1 MFYLS
6 YHHFPILHKCEKFVF
21 FKTSKYST
29 QRYVTFIIIK
39 KMFLYSKMVL
49 AKLIFSFNYFAKI
62 IFLIQKTYI
71 LVYNWLWLMNLGN
84 LFLCRIFTQDKKLI
98 KCLMDIITDFVW
110 CHVTKW
116 RGGSCGGSNYTA
128 LSLHSGLKSE
138 KYCNKRK
145 RSWKKI
151 NKRLLFREKPH

>member
-1 MFYLS
+1 MWKIRFSSRKLLKIIHKDMWPSCSKRCFCTRKWLCCKTVILRQYL
-6 YHHFPILHKCEKFVF
+6 
-21 FKTSKYST
+21 
-29 QRYVTFIIIK
+29 
-39 KMFLYSKMVL
+39 
-49 AKLIFSFNYFAKI
+49 YFATI
-62 IFLIQKTYI
+62 IFILQKT
-71 LVYNWLWLMNLGN
+71 NELGN

-138 KYCNKRK
+138 KYCNKK
-145 RSWKKI
+145 
-151 NKRLLFREKPH
+151 NREKNLQKIAI